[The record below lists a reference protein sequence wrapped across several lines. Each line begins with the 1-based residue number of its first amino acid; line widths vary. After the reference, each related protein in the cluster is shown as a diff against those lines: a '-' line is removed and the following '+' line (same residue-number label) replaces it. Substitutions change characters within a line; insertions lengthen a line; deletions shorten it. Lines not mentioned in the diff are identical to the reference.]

1 MLIPLFALFL
11 ASSSAAFSPVGRL
24 NRSSPSAGSV
34 LVIFAEN
41 GDVNGP
47 DAPAV
52 GVEDE
57 EDEDTIFRL
66 LRGPLGNQATA
77 QSTMTKKAIF
87 ILSDT
92 TGGTAKSVVEK
103 SLTQFN
109 GCDDRFQIFPPSSS
123 NSEDDEDCELIQ
135 TKMHTFCRTESQVA
149 NVIRKAA
156 AMAGDG
162 ASAMVVYTLADP
174 ELRESAARMCELEG
188 LVHVDLLGPMFSSMA
203 ALFQREPL
211 GHTITPSNNNNQKRR
226 RRSLSDAYYSRIEA
240 VEFTLKADDGMA
252 PWLLP
257 EADVILV
264 GVSRTGK
271 TPLSVVLSQ
280 AAGIKV
286 ANVPLVMEVLPP
298 RQLLDKE
305 TIDSRRVFCLT
316 LNPGDLQRIRKTR
329 LERELG
335 SESSEKTQ
343 SNYADRAYLIKD
355 LMTAKRLADDQG
367 WTEIDVT
374 GRAVEETASLIS
386 SILKERFPDED
397 D

>member
-1 MLIPLFALFL
+1 
-11 ASSSAAFSPVGRL
+11 
-24 NRSSPSAGSV
+24 
-34 LVIFAEN
+34 
-41 GDVNGP
+41 
-47 DAPAV
+47 
-52 GVEDE
+52 
-57 EDEDTIFRL
+57 
-66 LRGPLGNQATA
+66 
-77 QSTMTKKAIF
+77 
-87 ILSDT
+87 
-92 TGGTAKSVVEK
+92 
-103 SLTQFN
+103 
-109 GCDDRFQIFPPSSS
+109 
-123 NSEDDEDCELIQ
+123 
-135 TKMHTFCRTESQVA
+135 
-149 NVIRKAA
+149 
-156 AMAGDG
+156 
-162 ASAMVVYTLADP
+162 MVVYTLADP

-211 GHTITPSNNNNQKRR
+211 GRPDTPNTITNNNQKRR
-226 RRSLSDAYYSRIEA
+226 RRSLSDAYYRRIEA

-286 ANVPLVMEVLPP
+286 ANVPLVMEVPPP

-355 LMTAKRLADDQG
+355 LMTAKRLTDAQD